1 MAELTGSESKY
12 ANQRAGATQSKTAA
26 AAPST
31 FGSSIVAPPISGPLQ
46 NIVPGSQEWINSRM
60 ATIIE
65 QLKAQYGDAAARR
78 GMLQSGASEEEL
90 AQAVAE
96 AERNVAAEAGQYNAQ
111 INSREDAQEHERQI
125 ARENARAQEKAAMFQ
140 GIGQVAPYAL
150 FGKWGKDDKT
160 LGGSMWDSLKG
171 SGSKDMSAL
180 APAGAAPVAPGAPAV
195 DYKQALGL
203 DGGLGGQIAPQAPK
217 PFSVAPS
224 GAAPA
229 AGAPPAM
236 PQATSAPSGTWD
248 KLKSSWEGGGTK
260 AGLAGTGVGMMA
272 NSKNAL
278 GAGIMGGISTFG
290 NSMSGTKGFGNFALP
305 ALAAGLIQTK
315 GKVLKGDNLWKNL
328 LAGGAAAYSFMK

>member
-26 AAPST
+26 ATPST

-90 AQAVAE
+90 AAAVAK
-96 AERNVAAEAGQYNAQ
+96 AEREVAAEAGQYNAQ
-111 INSREDAQEHERQI
+111 IASREDTQEHERQV

-160 LGGSMWDSLKG
+160 LGGSLMDNLKNSGKMSLPSTSPESFAKPNIP
-171 SGSKDMSAL
+171 SG
-180 APAGAAPVAPGAPAV
+180 
-195 DYKQALGL
+195 
-203 DGGLGGQIAPQAPK
+203 APQATQDFYK
-217 PFSVAPS
+217 PFQGGDGKQYGWDSSS
-224 GAAPA
+224 GINVPKEIPGSSPLPA
-229 AGAPPAM
+229 NA
-236 PQATSAPSGTWD
+236 GTWD
-248 KLKSSWEGGGTK
+248 KLKSSWNTGGSK
-260 AGLAGTGVGMMA
+260 WGLAGTGLGMAA

-290 NSMSGTKGFGNFALP
+290 NAMSGTKGFGNFALP

-315 GKVLKGDNLWKNL
+315 GKVFKGDNLWKNL
-328 LAGGAAAYSFMK
+328 LAGGAAAYSFMR